1 MLLND
6 FFICFMLKIKDLS
19 LMTDKIAQKWDD
31 EITNYKA
38 FLKIEKNLSDNS
50 IQAYLNDINKL
61 KEFLLQIE
69 NSQITPYN
77 VNPQQIQRFLN
88 YLYDL
93 GINERSQARILSG
106 IKAFFKYL
114 VISRAIDQNPAA
126 LIETPKFP
134 KKLPQVLTIE
144 EIDQLIN
151 AIDLSKPEGQRNRA
165 IIETLYSC
173 GLRVSELINL
183 RISNLYFDDNFIK
196 VIGKGNKERLV
207 PISNRA
213 INEIIL
219 YMQNYRKNL
228 NIDPQF
234 TDILFLNRRGKQL
247 TRNMVFLIIKQAAK
261 DAGINKNISPHT
273 LRHSFATHL
282 VEGGADLRSVQQMLG
297 HQSIITT
304 EIYTHLSKE
313 YLKQT
318 IIQYHPR
325 AK

>member
-1 MLLND
+1 
-6 FFICFMLKIKDLS
+6 
-19 LMTDKIAQKWDD
+19 MTDKTAQIWND

-61 KEFLLQIE
+61 KEFLLHIE
-69 NSQITPYN
+69 KTPITPYQ
-77 VNPQQIQRFLN
+77 VSSQQIQRFLN

-151 AIDLSKPEGQRNRA
+151 AIDLTKPEGQRNRA

-196 VIGKGNKERLV
+196 VTGKGNKERLV

-213 INEIIL
+213 INEINL

-228 NIDPQF
+228 NIDPRF

-247 TRNMVFLIIKQAAK
+247 TRNMVFLIIKQAAQN
-261 DAGINKNISPHT
+261 AGINKNISPHT

-318 IIQYHPR
+318 IINYHPH

>member
-1 MLLND
+1 
-6 FFICFMLKIKDLS
+6 MLKIKDLS
-19 LMTDKIAQKWDD
+19 LMTDKIAQIWND
-31 EITNYKA
+31 EIANYKA
-38 FLKIEKNLSDNS
+38 FLKIEKNLSQNS

-61 KEFLLQIE
+61 KEFLLHIE
-69 NSQITPYN
+69 NTSITPYN
-77 VNPQQIQRFLN
+77 VTAQQIQRFLN

-144 EIDQLIN
+144 EIDKLIN
-151 AIDLSKPEGQRNRA
+151 AIDLTKPEGQRNRA

-196 VIGKGNKERLV
+196 VTGKGNKERLV

-228 NIDPQF
+228 NIDPRF

-247 TRNMVFLIIKQAAK
+247 TRNMVFLIIKQAAQN
-261 DAGINKNISPHT
+261 AGINKNISPHT

-318 IIQYHPR
+318 IINYHPH